1 MYVGDHARQLESGQ
15 PVVFG
20 DVLDSLSPA
29 DELALE
35 RWLVPA
41 DAPPA
46 PEPAPEPDSATPT
59 PSEVT

>member
-1 MYVGDHARQLESGQ
+1 MYVGDHPRQLESGQ

-20 DVLDSLSPA
+20 DVLDSLDPA

-41 DAPPA
+41 DSVPP
-46 PEPAPEPDSATPT
+46 PEPTPDTPT
-59 PSEVT
+59 PSEVS

>member
-1 MYVGDHARQLESGQ
+1 MY
-15 PVVFG
+15 FG